1 MVEESRTTNLMQT
14 PALFTDTPFVLS
26 RRTARVLRYD
36 DRDRARVQYRLRDL
50 GPAHFGQSAYRTNID
65 ILRFFHEEQ
74 THDECNRRNDHWIP
88 QP

>member
-36 DRDRARVQYRLRDL
+36 DRDRARVQY
-50 GPAHFGQSAYRTNID
+50 GCAI
-65 ILRFFHEEQ
+65 
-74 THDECNRRNDHWIP
+74 
-88 QP
+88 